1 MDNFAQY
8 ATIYILRSESVG
20 EGETCP
26 TCISIYQSGFRLK
39 VSSLLHVIIPKM
51 YKIDRRRI
59 HLKREKKKNPT
70 KTPGANQWR
79 TTESSEAY
87 LENILSRCE
96 FRYIH
101 PLAIDV
107 VLVHVATVHGDT
119 LVTVVGAFVPEITQ
133 SSVAPV
139 NWLVN

>member
-1 MDNFAQY
+1 
-8 ATIYILRSESVG
+8 
-20 EGETCP
+20 
-26 TCISIYQSGFRLK
+26 
-39 VSSLLHVIIPKM
+39 M

-139 NWLVN
+139 NWLVNQSQWSSCVNDLEREGKTERKKQKKKREKRKEGKMIFFSFSFG